1 MSTEPGENHCGSC
14 TLCCKLLEIPV
25 LEKPEGQWCTHCAI
39 GSGCRIYESRPAP
52 CRDFACLWLESQ
64 KEKHPLPAELR
75 PDRCKMVLTFTQ
87 DRKDV
92 LGYCDPASPDAW
104 KGAPWRLL
112 QVIAAHHRVMFG
124 TGREHF
130 VIDQGRARKVELA
143 EADAQ
148 GVRLF
153 RRFLD

>member
-1 MSTEPGENHCGSC
+1 MSGCGSC
-14 TLCCKLLEIPV
+14 TLCCKLLDIPV
-25 LEKPEGQWCTHCAI
+25 LNKPEGQWCSHCAV
-39 GSGCRIYESRPAP
+39 GKGCTIYEKRPVP

-64 KEKHPLPAELR
+64 NEKRPLPAELR
-75 PDRCKMVLTFTQ
+75 PDRCKVVLTFTP

-104 KGAPWRLL
+104 KDAAIFRLL
-112 QVIAAHHRVMFG
+112 QVIAGQGHRVMFG
-124 TGREHF
+124 NGREYF
-130 VIDQGRARKVELA
+130 ALDQGRVRRVELA
-143 EADAQ
+143 EPDAD